1 MKWIIKL
8 IGHGL
13 KQTGLGLLL
22 GLFCLFGLWA
32 EQEPEYISTASIA
45 PFELLS
51 RMPEAMNSWSL
62 SSGSKIQSLPYK
74 AILAQSETNW
84 SLLLDTEMNYETETD
99 ELSKLLSEQMSDLKT
114 LKTQWT
120 TLQMLSR
127 ELRDGNREL
136 TILLQ
141 ESGRI
146 IDDLGMR
153 LEAAMERVTDAE
165 GGAIA
170 LLIENAELFNQAR
183 LAIAN
188 ISILQQQLIKAKQG
202 AIFGFAF
209 GGISFGIGTPLVIEG
224 VRQDNTAMIW
234 SGIGVAGT
242 GTLIWAFG
250 HYIFHLW

>member
-1 MKWIIKL
+1 MKTKL
-8 IGHGL
+8 
-13 KQTGLGLLL
+13 KTTAFGLLL
-22 GLFCLFGLWA
+22 WLFCLSALWA
-32 EQEPEYISTASIA
+32 EQEPEYFSTTNTTPSGL
-45 PFELLS
+45 PSKMLG
-51 RMPEAMNSWSL
+51 AMNLWNL
-62 SSGSKIQSLPYK
+62 SNDNMIQSLPYK

-120 TLQMLSR
+120 ALQMLSR
-127 ELRDGNREL
+127 ELREGNREL

-202 AIFGFAF
+202 AVFGFAF

-224 VRQDNTAMIW
+224 VRQDNTAMIR

-242 GTLIWAFG
+242 GALIWTLG